1 MPQQIELRFNSNG
14 EYGNVRVVSNKKN
27 YVRKIRNAF
36 KNSDTCIDH
45 LEIHIP
51 TGEGRS
57 IRRVLLKEPH
67 QKEFFYGALKFKKRA
82 DKEYEKTYMVY
93 KEKPL
98 VGAEPIGYGEAERGG
113 PFLITRVVEG
123 VPLSLLSFES
133 LDKEELRG
141 ILLEAGI
148 LFARLHNPPTI
159 LHGDTKLG
167 NIILSPNNESR
178 PLLTLIDWEKAQRL
192 KQKTHYERYGFDL
205 LIFISNACYLKMITD
220 EKTASLFI
228 DAYRTSLKD
237 REIADNITEILKE
250 AGAVHTKIKMPPHIS
265 RAITQP
271 LIRMI

>member
-1 MPQQIELRFNSNG
+1 MRPQIELTVNSNG

-27 YVRKIRNAF
+27 YARKIRNAF
-36 KNSDTCIDH
+36 KNSDIFIDH
-45 LEIHIP
+45 LELHMP
-51 TGEGRS
+51 PGEGRR
-57 IRRVLLKEPH
+57 IRRILLKEPH

-98 VGAEPIGYGEAERGG
+98 AGTEPIGYGEAERGG

-133 LDKEELRG
+133 LDKEELRN
-141 ILLEAGI
+141 LVLETGL

-159 LHGDTKLG
+159 VHGDTKLG
-167 NIILSPNNESR
+167 NIIVSPNNGTR

-192 KQKTHYERYGFDL
+192 KQKTHRERYGFDL
-205 LIFISNACYLKMITD
+205 LVFISNAFYLGMITD
-220 EKTASLFI
+220 EKMASLFI
-228 DAYRTSLKD
+228 DAYRIGLES
-237 REIADNITEILKE
+237 REIADNISEILKE
-250 AGAVHTKIKMPPHIS
+250 AEAVHAKLKMPAHIS